1 MISFRPFGATGEEW
15 CPVDRKGARGQAER
29 THMTA
34 PSTVAIPAPSAPRSP
49 TFHMCLNYVTGRP
62 REVLRRVRLG
72 PTGIGDASEAP
83 HKAVTLPTRSAEP
96 RARRERTL
104 PFCHSPA
111 GRTQRPLPTGRAAMA
126 ENSVKQAESAETYK
140 MADELLARAKPGHH
154 RTSPGDPPRP
164 RRAVRTVPTR

>member
-1 MISFRPFGATGEEW
+1 MSGRQEGRARSSRAYAH
-15 CPVDRKGARGQAER
+15 DRTEHGRHSR
-29 THMTA
+29 TLRASVPDLSHL
-34 PSTVAIPAPSAPRSP
+34 PRKRA
-49 TFHMCLNYVTGRP
+49 GRP
-62 REVLRRVRLG
+62 REVLRRVRLS

-83 HKAVTLPTRSAEP
+83 HRAITLPTRSAEP

-104 PFCHSPA
+104 PVCHSPA

-164 RRAVRTVPTR
+164 RHAVRTVPTR

>member
-1 MISFRPFGATGEEW
+1 MNVWRCAATWSSHSSCSCRRGSKSCEMRCGERAA
-15 CPVDRKGARGQAER
+15 CDPAVLRG
-29 THMTA
+29 
-34 PSTVAIPAPSAPRSP
+34 SPRSP
-49 TFHMCLNYVTGRP
+49 TFHVFLHIAHRGP
-62 REVLRRVRLG
+62 RHVLRRVRLS

-83 HKAVTLPTRSAEP
+83 HRAITLPTRSAEP
-96 RARRERTL
+96 RAQRERTL
-104 PFCHSPA
+104 PVCHSPD

-164 RRAVRTVPTR
+164 RHAVRTVPTR

>member
-1 MISFRPFGATGEEW
+1 
-15 CPVDRKGARGQAER
+15 
-29 THMTA
+29 MTA

-62 REVLRRVRLG
+62 REVLRRVRLS

-83 HKAVTLPTRSAEP
+83 HRAITLPTRSAEP

-140 MADELLARAKPGHH
+140 MGDELLARAKSRGTIERRRATP
-154 RTSPGDPPRP
+154 PAPPRRP
-164 RRAVRTVPTR
+164 DGPDALRTGHGKSPAREGG